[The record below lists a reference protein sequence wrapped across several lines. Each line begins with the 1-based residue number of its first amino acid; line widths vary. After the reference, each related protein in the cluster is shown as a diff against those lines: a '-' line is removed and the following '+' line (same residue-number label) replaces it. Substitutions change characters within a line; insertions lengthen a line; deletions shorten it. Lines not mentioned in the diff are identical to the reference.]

1 MSVASGLVKYTPLA
15 TSTSVNNCYFYKCYR
30 FCYFPPFYYCQSNDL
45 PPTGICWGSSVNM
58 ANETSDIGL
67 TQNWFILIH
76 VINNGTLHIEYK
88 RENRFKT
95 QDSRIIGAESNAF
108 WSDFS
113 FPILTSNKKRE
124 AATIE
129 GFILGLIR
137 NLLLSKV
144 SFYSTLVT
152 LKKLSKVGVQ
162 TEWQRIKK
170 SQRSR
175 PEPKSAWYGRQ
186 PNLQSSS
193 MHLRRHGILYDVISG
208 TGPESDE
215 NQWLNTY

>member
-1 MSVASGLVKYTPLA
+1 MLPFLLFPTFLLFASHGDLLGVVCQHGKWNVRYWFNTKLVYFDT
-15 TSTSVNNCYFYKCYR
+15 CY
-30 FCYFPPFYYCQSNDL
+30 
-45 PPTGICWGSSVNM
+45 
-58 ANETSDIGL
+58 
-67 TQNWFILIH
+67 
-76 VINNGTLHIEYK
+76 NNGMRHIECK
-88 RENRFKT
+88 RQNRFKT
-95 QDSRIIGAESNAF
+95 QDCRVIGVGSNAF

-129 GFILGLIR
+129 AFILGLIR

-186 PNLQSSS
+186 PNLQSLS
-193 MHLRRHGILYDVISG
+193 MHLRRHGILYDLISG

>member
-1 MSVASGLVKYTPLA
+1 ME
-15 TSTSVNNCYFYKCYR
+15 C
-30 FCYFPPFYYCQSNDL
+30 
-45 PPTGICWGSSVNM
+45 
-58 ANETSDIGL
+58 
-67 TQNWFILIH
+67 
-76 VINNGTLHIEYK
+76 K
-88 RENRFKT
+88 RQNRFKT
-95 QDSRIIGAESNAF
+95 QDCRIIGVESNAF

-129 GFILGLIR
+129 AFILGLIR

-170 SQRSR
+170 SLRSR
-175 PEPKSAWYGRQ
+175 PEPKKAGLIWQTTESTKFKNAREETW
-186 PNLQSSS
+186 NLIG
-193 MHLRRHGILYDVISG
+193 LILYDVISG
-208 TGPESDE
+208 TGPV
-215 NQWLNTY
+215 

>member
-30 FCYFPPFYYCQSNDL
+30 FCYFPPSYYCQSNDL

-129 GFILGLIR
+129 AFILGLIR

>member
-1 MSVASGLVKYTPLA
+1 M
-15 TSTSVNNCYFYKCYR
+15 R
-30 FCYFPPFYYCQSNDL
+30 
-45 PPTGICWGSSVNM
+45 
-58 ANETSDIGL
+58 
-67 TQNWFILIH
+67 
-76 VINNGTLHIEYK
+76 HIECK
-88 RENRFKT
+88 RQNRFKT
-95 QDSRIIGAESNAF
+95 QDCRVIGVGSNAF

-129 GFILGLIR
+129 AFILGLIR

-175 PEPKSAWYGRQ
+175 PEPKSA
-186 PNLQSSS
+186 
-193 MHLRRHGILYDVISG
+193 
-208 TGPESDE
+208 
-215 NQWLNTY
+215 

>member
-15 TSTSVNNCYFYKCYR
+15 TSTSVNNCYFYKFYR
-30 FCYFPPFYYCQSNDL
+30 FCYLQPFYYCQSNDL

-129 GFILGLIR
+129 TFILGLIR

-215 NQWLNTY
+215 NQ

>member
-1 MSVASGLVKYTPLA
+1 MSVASGFDKYTPLA
-15 TSTSVNNCYFYKCYR
+15 TSTSVNNFYFYKCYR
-30 FCYFPPFYYCQSNDL
+30 FCYFRPFYYL

-76 VINNGTLHIEYK
+76 VINNGMRHIECK
-88 RENRFKT
+88 RQNRFKT
-95 QDSRIIGAESNAF
+95 QDCRVIGVGSNAF

-129 GFILGLIR
+129 AFILGLIR

-186 PNLQSSS
+186 PNLQSLS
-193 MHLRRHGILYDVISG
+193 MHLRRHGILYDLISG